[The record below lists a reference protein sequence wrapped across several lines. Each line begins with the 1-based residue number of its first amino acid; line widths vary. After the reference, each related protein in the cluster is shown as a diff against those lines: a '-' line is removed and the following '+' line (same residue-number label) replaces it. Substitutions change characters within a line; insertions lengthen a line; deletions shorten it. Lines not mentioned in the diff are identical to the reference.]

1 MGAGV
6 GEGVGQLCPTNGSE
20 RATVG
25 IEAEPHAW
33 QLLRQMHL
41 KVPEQATP
49 ADPWDEYRLLLRK
62 KQPS

>member
-1 MGAGV
+1 
-6 GEGVGQLCPTNGSE
+6 
-20 RATVG
+20 
-25 IEAEPHAW
+25 
-33 QLLRQMHL
+33 MHL